1 VVAAHAPPQPPAS
14 HPGRTPPHPHRR
26 LVWVVIGAAVLLG
39 LAWPLADALLHH
51 RWLPPA
57 TPIGVGS
64 PLERL
69 WTGLVPVACGLW
81 VFVLAATI
89 GSFLNVVVHRLPA
102 GRSVVFGRSACPAC
116 GGMVQAR
123 DNIPILGWLLLGGH
137 CRRCGTEIAARYPIV
152 EAVCAG
158 ALLTLWF
165 AELLSGGVTL
175 PVRPP
180 NRDVG
185 LVWIVLEP
193 QWDLIG
199 LFLYHAALLCMLLV
213 WTLIAVDRR
222 PLPVRHAVT
231 ALCLTTAAAM
241 LVPGLH
247 PVPVR
252 LPAGAAPTWP
262 PPGEVWLSRG
272 LVVSLAGIA
281 AGCVVAAVVAGIDGL
296 SRRRWNANTTPAAS
310 NGVTAAVTRHPQ
322 PSDGLIWGLLLVGV
336 ALGWQ
341 AVVAVTV
348 IAALLFVAA
357 WMLTWAWGVRIPPP
371 EFCLLAATF
380 LHLLAWRWI
389 VAAWW
394 P

>member
-1 VVAAHAPPQPPAS
+1 VVAAHAPPQPPVS

-26 LVWVVIGAAVLLG
+26 LVWFAIGAAVCLG
-39 LAWPLADALLHH
+39 LAWPLTDALLHG
-51 RWLPPA
+51 RWLPPPA
-57 TPIGVGS
+57 PIGVES

-69 WTGLVPVACGLW
+69 WTGLVPVAGGLW

-89 GSFLNVVVHRLPA
+89 GSFFNVVVHRLPA

-123 DNIPILGWLLLGGH
+123 DNIPILGWLLLGGR
-137 CRRCGTEIAARYPIV
+137 CRWCGTEIAARYPIV

-158 ALLTLWF
+158 ALLMLWC

-222 PLPVRHAVT
+222 PIPVRHAVT
-231 ALCLTTAAAM
+231 ALCLMTAAAM

-252 LPAGAAPTWP
+252 LPAGAVAWP
-262 PPGEVWLSRG
+262 PPAEAWLSRG
-272 LVVSLAGIA
+272 LFVSLAGAA
-281 AGCVVAAVVAGIDGL
+281 AGCVVAAVVAALDPW
-296 SRRRWNANTTPAAS
+296 SRRRHDTLVATETPRGRQPAA
-310 NGVTAAVTRHPQ
+310 
-322 PSDGLIWGLLLVGV
+322 GLTWGLVLVGV
-336 ALGWQ
+336 TLGWQ
-341 AVVAVTV
+341 AVVATAL
-348 IAALLFVAA
+348 IAALIAA
-357 WMLTWAWGVRIPPP
+357 LIHGAARLSARVWSSAPPVSALPP
-371 EFCLLAATF
+371 EVCLLTATL

-389 VAAWW
+389 VVAWW